1 MSALNNTAPRFRNQ
15 QAAPQLPP
23 VLPPGFTPTL
33 DVPPRLANIVTPVST
48 PLATPL
54 APPPP
59 PPLHA
64 SPSNPNLCVSFTS
77 GSGSHTLGPTFSDE
91 EDGDDTDFIA
101 AKMAALG
108 IDRGGRRSH
117 SFHYTSQR
125 GRTLSTQSS
134 STDLHRKVQAQQ
146 QLLQLQML
154 KQQQQQQQQQ
164 AAAAQQAAAIQA
176 VLLQNATSD
185 PQQMREAMALL
196 DLQRAQMNANAIAQ
210 SNAAAALQQRAA
222 ALNAQ
227 SYQQALQQQILAL
240 QAQYAAVTGG
250 HVVGHPS
257 QRHTI
262 ASQLE
267 AGTLRRERER
277 ERERSRS
284 RPMSPLNDQ
293 QLRAAFENAPN
304 APLIS
309 PPIDSATGVG
319 WTSSSRKG
327 SMSAGEW
334 SWNAPPRTSSTST
347 IASSRASSPV
357 TATYPQQ
364 PLGRFARTRHDLAAA
379 QAAAP
384 GAPPLTALLTR
395 YRQIDDDNES
405 ALSLSETLANSPT
418 CENPS
423 HVNRFSSGS
432 SSTQSSQNTRKWSV
446 ESRFSTASIPSERKW
461 SVESR
466 KVSSESDHTIKEP
479 ATYLEWGYH
488 APAPRSHSFSS
499 PQLSPNKFASRVP
512 VVEPTQVSS
521 VMRQPYGPPHSIDE
535 LSNKNFANSVRKKV
549 SLNLGMLSRRTSGI
563 ETEA

>member
-33 DVPPRLANIVTPVST
+33 DVPPRLANIVTPVAT

-64 SPSNPNLCVSFTS
+64 SPSNGNLHVAFKN
-77 GSGSHTLGPTFSDE
+77 SGSHTLGPTFSDE
-91 EDGDDTDFIA
+91 EDGDDSDFIA

-134 STDLHRKVQAQQ
+134 STDLQRKVQAQQ
-146 QLLQLQML
+146 QLLQLQIL
-154 KQQQQQQQQQ
+154 KQQQQQ

-176 VLLQNATSD
+176 VLLQNAASD
-185 PQQMREAMALL
+185 PQQLRDAMALL
-196 DLQRAQMNANAIAQ
+196 DLQRAQMNANALAQ

-222 ALNAQ
+222 AMNAQ

-250 HVVGHPS
+250 QVVGHPS

-304 APLIS
+304 APMIS

-319 WTSSSRKG
+319 WTSCSRKG

-357 TATYPQQ
+357 TATCPQQ
-364 PLGRFARTRHDLAAA
+364 PLGRFARTRQDLAAA

-384 GAPPLTALLTR
+384 GAPPLTALLSR

-418 CENPS
+418 SEHPS

-446 ESRFSTASIPSERKW
+446 ESRFSTMSTASERKW

-479 ATYLEWGYH
+479 ATYFDWGYH

-512 VVEPTQVSS
+512 VVEPTPVSN
-521 VMRQPYGPPHSIDE
+521 VMRQPYGPPHSADE
-535 LSNKNFANSVRKKV
+535 LSNKNFASSVRKKV